1 LAAAL
6 TLAST
11 IPMIIVAV
19 IKGVK
24 IFRERSGNGT
34 ATGNGTGQ
42 PDLSVKGQ
50 DVALTMTNMQ
60 VESIFELTVV

>member
-1 LAAAL
+1 
-6 TLAST
+6 
-11 IPMIIVAV
+11 MITVAV

-42 PDLSVKGQ
+42 PDLTVKGQ
-50 DVALTMTNMQ
+50 DVALTMINMQ
-60 VESIFELTVV
+60 VESILELTVV